1 MGLGGNKYLNQPKFL
16 KKISHHISD
25 VSALP
30 SLNPYISH
38 QPRPDYSKVSW
49 WEQMWDRKGSRMP
62 SKLDYQTTLNLKKAG
77 RYTDSY
83 VRGLQLLVKPSG
95 TKYWLLRY
103 AFNGKRHELGIGP
116 FPELL
121 PKDARLI
128 AQEARTRIAKGENPL
143 ISKSTLK
150 AQQKAAESKKVTFR
164 SFALDCI
171 EDKRPEWTNDKHA
184 SQWIN
189 TLENFAFPV
198 IGDKALDQI
207 DTDDILKILSP
218 IWKSKTETASRL
230 RGRLEW
236 ILAAAC
242 TRKLRDGINPALW
255 RGHLQTILPA
265 PNKMSEV
272 RHHPALPYRTLPSF
286 IKGLRNMDSIAAL
299 ALEFTIL
306 NASRTG
312 EILGGLRS
320 EIDGDIWT
328 IPASRM
334 KARKE
339 HRVPL
344 TGRSLEIL
352 AIARAMDEDSQYLF
366 SRNGKPLS
374 NMAMPM
380 LLRRLNADAT
390 VHGFRSTFRD
400 WVSEETMQSPEVA
413 EMALAHTIR
422 NKVEAAY
429 RRKDL
434 LERRR
439 LLMQAWLE
447 FCDSERFDNVTT
459 LLAA

>member
-1 MGLGGNKYLNQPKFL
+1 
-16 KKISHHISD
+16 
-25 VSALP
+25 
-30 SLNPYISH
+30 
-38 QPRPDYSKVSW
+38 
-49 WEQMWDRKGSRMP
+49 MP
-62 SKLDYQTTLNLKKAG
+62 TSLDYRTALNLKKHG
-77 RYTDSY
+77 RYTDSLTK
-83 VRGLQLLVKPSG
+83 GLQLLYKPSE
-95 TKYWLLRY
+95 TKYWLLRF

-116 FPELL
+116 FPEIT
-121 PKDARLI
+121 PKEARQI
-128 AQEARTRIAKGENPL
+128 AQEARTLIAKGQNPL
-143 ISKSTLK
+143 TSKLAQK
-150 AQQKAAESKKVTFR
+150 AQIKALERKKITFR
-164 SFALDCI
+164 DFAITCVA
-171 EDKRPEWTNDKHA
+171 DKQSEWSSDKHA
-184 SQWIN
+184 AQW
-189 TLENFAFPV
+189 TYSLEKFAFPV
-198 IGDKALDQI
+198 IGEMALDEI
-207 DTDDILKILSP
+207 DTDDILKILTP

-242 TRKLRDGINPALW
+242 TRKLRNGMNPALW

-265 PNKMSEV
+265 PKKMMEV
-272 RHHPALPYRTLPSF
+272 RHHPALPYRALPEF
-286 IKGLRNMDSIAAL
+286 LALLRNIDSVAAL

-328 IPASRM
+328 ISANRM

-352 AIARAMDEDSQYLF
+352 AMAKAMDENSQYLF

-380 LLRRLNADAT
+380 LLRRLNSNIT

-400 WVSEETMQSPEVA
+400 WVSEETSHSPEVA
-413 EMALAHTIR
+413 EMALAHTIK

-439 LLMQAWLE
+439 ILMRDWLN
-447 FCDSERFDNVTT
+447 FCNSEQFNNMTT

>member
-1 MGLGGNKYLNQPKFL
+1 
-16 KKISHHISD
+16 
-25 VSALP
+25 
-30 SLNPYISH
+30 
-38 QPRPDYSKVSW
+38 
-49 WEQMWDRKGSRMP
+49 MP
-62 SKLDYQTTLNLKKAG
+62 TNLDYRTTLNLKKHG
-77 RYTDSY
+77 RYTDSLTK
-83 VRGLQLLVKPSG
+83 GLQLLYKPSE
-95 TKYWLLRY
+95 TKYWLLRF

-116 FPELL
+116 FPEIT
-121 PKDARLI
+121 PKEARQI
-128 AQEARTRIAKGENPL
+128 AQEARTLIAKGENPL
-143 ISKSTLK
+143 TSKLAQK
-150 AQQKAAESKKVTFR
+150 AQIKALERKKITFR
-164 SFALDCI
+164 DFALSCVA
-171 EDKRPEWTNDKHA
+171 DKQSEWSSDKHA
-184 SQWIN
+184 AQW
-189 TLENFAFPV
+189 TYSLEKFAFPV
-198 IGDKALDQI
+198 IGEMALDEI
-207 DTDDILKILSP
+207 DTDDILKILTP

-242 TRKLRDGINPALW
+242 TRKLRNGMNPALW

-265 PNKMSEV
+265 PKKMMEV
-272 RHHPALPYRTLPSF
+272 RHHPALPYRALPEF
-286 IKGLRNMDSIAAL
+286 LALLRNIDSVAAL

-328 IPASRM
+328 ISANRM

-339 HRVPL
+339 HRLPL

-352 AIARAMDEDSQYLF
+352 AMAKAMDENSQYLF

-380 LLRRLNADAT
+380 LLRRLNSNIT

-400 WVSEETMQSPEVA
+400 WVSEETSHSPEVA
-413 EMALAHTIR
+413 EMALAHTIK

-439 LLMQAWLE
+439 FLMQDWLD
-447 FCDSERFDNVTT
+447 FCNSERFNNVTT

>member
-1 MGLGGNKYLNQPKFL
+1 
-16 KKISHHISD
+16 
-25 VSALP
+25 
-30 SLNPYISH
+30 
-38 QPRPDYSKVSW
+38 
-49 WEQMWDRKGSRMP
+49 MP
-62 SKLDYQTTLNLKKAG
+62 TNLDYRTTLNLKKHG
-77 RYTDSY
+77 RYTDSLTK
-83 VRGLQLLVKPSG
+83 GLQLLYKPSE
-95 TKYWLLRY
+95 TKYWLLRF

-116 FPELL
+116 FPEIT
-121 PKDARLI
+121 PKQARQI
-128 AQEARTRIAKGENPL
+128 AQEARTLLAKGENPL
-143 ISKSTLK
+143 TSKV
-150 AQQKAAESKKVTFR
+150 AQKAEIKALERKKITFR
-164 SFALDCI
+164 NFALTCVA
-171 EDKRPEWTNDKHA
+171 DKQSEWSSDKHA
-184 SQWIN
+184 AQW
-189 TLENFAFPV
+189 TYSLEKFAFPV
-198 IGDKALDQI
+198 IGEMALDEI
-207 DTDDILKILSP
+207 DTDDILKILTP

-242 TRKLRDGINPALW
+242 TRKLRNGMNPALW

-265 PNKMSEV
+265 PKKMMEV
-272 RHHPALPYRTLPSF
+272 RHHPALPYRALPEF
-286 IKGLRNMDSIAAL
+286 LALLRNIHSVAAL

-312 EILGGLRS
+312 EVLGGLRS

-328 IPASRM
+328 ISANRM

-344 TGRSLEIL
+344 TSRSLEIL
-352 AIARAMDEDSQYLF
+352 AIAKAMDEDSQYLF

-380 LLRRLNADAT
+380 LLRRLNSNIT

-400 WVSEETMQSPEVA
+400 WVSEETGHSPEVA
-413 EMALAHTIR
+413 EMALAHTIK

-439 LLMQAWLE
+439 ILMKDWLD
-447 FCDSERFDNVTT
+447 FCNSERFNNVAT

>member
-1 MGLGGNKYLNQPKFL
+1 MTTN
-16 KKISHHISD
+16 
-25 VSALP
+25 
-30 SLNPYISH
+30 
-38 QPRPDYSKVSW
+38 
-49 WEQMWDRKGSRMP
+49 
-62 SKLDYQTTLNLKKAG
+62 LDYQTTLNLKKAG

-83 VRGLQLLVKPSG
+83 TKGLQLLIKPSG
-95 TKYWLLRY
+95 TKYWLLRF
-103 AFNGKRHELGIGP
+103 AFNGKRHELGIGS
-116 FPELL
+116 FPDLK

-128 AQEARTRIAKGENPL
+128 AQEARTEIAKGQNPL
-143 ISKSTLK
+143 SSKIAQK
-150 AQQKAAESKKVTFR
+150 AQRKAFESKKVTFR
-164 SFALDCI
+164 DFALRCI
-171 EDKRPEWTNDKHA
+171 EDKQSEWSSDKHA
-184 SQWIN
+184 AQWSYS
-189 TLENFAFPV
+189 LEQFAFPV
-198 IGDKALDQI
+198 IGDMALNEI
-207 DTDDILKILSP
+207 DTDDILKILTP

-242 TRKLRDGINPALW
+242 TRKLREGMNPALW

-265 PNKMSEV
+265 PKKMMEV
-272 RHHPALPYRTLPSF
+272 RHHPALAYRALPEF
-286 IKGLRNMDSIAAL
+286 LIRLRSADSVAAL

-312 EILGGLRS
+312 EVLGGLRL

-328 IPASRM
+328 ISANRM

-344 TGRSLEIL
+344 TSRSLEIL
-352 AIARAMDEDSQYLF
+352 AIAKAMDVDSIYLF

-380 LLRRLNADAT
+380 LLRRLNENIT

-400 WVSEETMQSPEVA
+400 WVSEETTHSPEVA
-413 EMALAHTIR
+413 EMALAHTIK

-429 RRKDL
+429 RRRDL
-434 LERRR
+434 LDRRR
-439 LLMQAWLE
+439 NLMQDWLD
-447 FCDSERFDNVTT
+447 FCNSQQFNNVTT

>member
-1 MGLGGNKYLNQPKFL
+1 
-16 KKISHHISD
+16 
-25 VSALP
+25 
-30 SLNPYISH
+30 
-38 QPRPDYSKVSW
+38 
-49 WEQMWDRKGSRMP
+49 MP
-62 SKLDYQTTLNLKKAG
+62 TNLDYRTTLNLKKHG
-77 RYTDSY
+77 RYTDLLTK
-83 VRGLQLLVKPSG
+83 GLQLLYKPSE
-95 TKYWLLRY
+95 TKYWLLRF

-116 FPELL
+116 FPEIS
-121 PKDARLI
+121 PKEARQI
-128 AQEARTRIAKGENPL
+128 AQEARTLIAKGENPL
-143 ISKSTLK
+143 TSKLAQK
-150 AQQKAAESKKVTFR
+150 AQIKALERKRIIFR
-164 SFALDCI
+164 DFALTCVA
-171 EDKRPEWTNDKHA
+171 DKQSEWSSDKHA
-184 SQWIN
+184 AQW
-189 TLENFAFPV
+189 TYSLEKFAFPV
-198 IGDKALDQI
+198 IGEMALDEI
-207 DTDDILKILSP
+207 DTDDILKILTP

-242 TRKLRDGINPALW
+242 TRKLRNGMNPALW

-265 PNKMSEV
+265 PKKMMEV
-272 RHHPALPYRTLPSF
+272 RHHPALPYRALPEF
-286 IKGLRNMDSIAAL
+286 LALLRNIDGVPAL

-312 EILGGLRS
+312 EVLGGLRS

-328 IPASRM
+328 ISANRM

-352 AIARAMDEDSQYLF
+352 AMAKAMDENSQYLF

-380 LLRRLNADAT
+380 LLRRLNSNIT

-400 WVSEETMQSPEVA
+400 WVSEETSHSPEVA
-413 EMALAHTIR
+413 EMALAHTIK

-439 LLMQAWLE
+439 ILMKDWLD
-447 FCDSERFDNVTT
+447 FCNSEGFNNVAT

>member
-1 MGLGGNKYLNQPKFL
+1 
-16 KKISHHISD
+16 
-25 VSALP
+25 
-30 SLNPYISH
+30 
-38 QPRPDYSKVSW
+38 
-49 WEQMWDRKGSRMP
+49 MP
-62 SKLDYQTTLNLKKAG
+62 TNLDYRTTLNLKKHG
-77 RYTDSY
+77 RYTDSLTK
-83 VRGLQLLVKPSG
+83 GLQLLYKPSE
-95 TKYWLLRY
+95 TKYWLLRF

-116 FPELL
+116 FPEIT
-121 PKDARLI
+121 PKEARQI
-128 AQEARTRIAKGENPL
+128 AQEARTLLAKGENPL
-143 ISKSTLK
+143 TSKLAQK
-150 AQQKAAESKKVTFR
+150 AQIKALERKKITFKD
-164 SFALDCI
+164 FALTCVA
-171 EDKRPEWTNDKHA
+171 DKQSEWSSDKHA
-184 SQWIN
+184 AQW
-189 TLENFAFPV
+189 TYSLENFAFPV
-198 IGDKALDQI
+198 IGEMALDEI
-207 DTDDILKILSP
+207 DTDDILKILTP

-242 TRKLRDGINPALW
+242 TRKLRNGMNPALW

-265 PNKMSEV
+265 PKKMMEV
-272 RHHPALPYRTLPSF
+272 RHHPALPYRALPEF
-286 IKGLRNMDSIAAL
+286 LALLRNIDSVAAL

-328 IPASRM
+328 ISANRM

-352 AIARAMDEDSQYLF
+352 AIAKGMDENSPYLF

-380 LLRRLNADAT
+380 LLRRLNPNVT

-400 WVSEETMQSPEVA
+400 WVSEETSHSPEVA
-413 EMALAHTIR
+413 EMALAHTIK

-439 LLMQAWLE
+439 ILMQDWLN
-447 FCDSERFDNVTT
+447 FCNSERFNNIST